1 MCGGSLD
8 AQDPGLASRNNRL
21 LIEQIEL
28 SATIERWQRTF
39 LEETHR
45 CSSAL
50 LAFSPQCLTVRF
62 PCKNHTPL
70 LAHKDV
76 SRDLHSVDLAK
87 LQQKLE
93 RMGKLRDEMSEI
105 ALKSAGQVRATT
117 TACLQ
122 RVRNA
127 QQVTNKR
134 KRRDAFGREDDAR
147 VFYGVAVWSTVSDLL
162 DDLQGLPLLSS

>member
-1 MCGGSLD
+1 
-8 AQDPGLASRNNRL
+8 
-21 LIEQIEL
+21 
-28 SATIERWQRTF
+28 
-39 LEETHR
+39 
-45 CSSAL
+45 
-50 LAFSPQCLTVRF
+50 
-62 PCKNHTPL
+62 
-70 LAHKDV
+70 
-76 SRDLHSVDLAK
+76 
-87 LQQKLE
+87 
-93 RMGKLRDEMSEI
+93 MGKLRDEMSEI